1 MSLPDLTALGW
12 ARPWLLTAL
21 ALLPLHGWLRWRL
34 ARRGAVA
41 FAPLQYASSPP
52 WPRRLAALELP
63 LELLLL
69 GLVLLALAGPYRAT
83 EIELIEDE
91 GIDVMLVLDVSLSML
106 AEDFAPNRLAVLRD
120 FAGDFIARAGG
131 HRIGLVIF
139 AKDAYVQTPLTTD
152 HLTLFELLAG
162 VTVFALNRNES
173 AGTAIGDALLVATDR
188 LRASRVAGRD
198 QALILITDG
207 ESNDGIDPRLAGRAL
222 HEEGIRLYTLGIG
235 GETPVG
241 VTLEGRVI
249 GGERPYQAFLDDRQ
263 LRALSEAAE
272 GRYWRAT
279 DAGALEAI
287 FRQLS
292 RLASA
297 PLQRRT
303 IERRETLAP
312 PLAGLILVLFAAL
325 IALSASLRRPL
336 A

>member
-1 MSLPDLTALGW
+1 MSLPDLAAFGW

-21 ALLPLHGWLRWRL
+21 ALVPLHGWLRWRL

-41 FAPLQYASSPP
+41 FAPLQYGSHPP
-52 WPRRLAALELP
+52 WPKRLASLELP

-69 GLVLLALAGPYRAT
+69 GLLIFTLAGPYRAT
-83 EIELIEDE
+83 EIELIEDD

-106 AEDFAPNRLAVLRD
+106 AEDFPPNRLAVLRSL
-120 FAGDFIARAGG
+120 AGDFIARAGG

-139 AKDAYVQTPLTTD
+139 AKDAYLQTPLTTD
-152 HLTLFELLAG
+152 HLTLLELLEG

-173 AGTAIGDALLVATDR
+173 AGTAIGDALLVATER
-188 LRASRVAGRD
+188 LRASRVEGRD

-207 ESNDGIDPRLAGRAL
+207 ESNAGIDPLLAGRAL
-222 HEEGIRLYTLGIG
+222 REEGIRLYTLGVG
-235 GETPVG
+235 GETPIG

-249 GGERPYQAFLDDRQ
+249 GGEQPYRAFLDDRQ
-263 LRALSEAAE
+263 LRALSKAAE

-279 DAGALEAI
+279 EASALEAI
-287 FRQLS
+287 FLQLS

-297 PLQRRT
+297 PLEVRSVEHRD
-303 IERRETLAP
+303 TLTP
-312 PLAGLILVLFAAL
+312 PLAGLALVLFTAL
-325 IALSASLRRPL
+325 IALSAWLRRPL